1 MMRLVLASILILML
15 GAPSYPDE
23 AKAAYKRGVRAASH
37 KRYDAA
43 YESFQQAYALKP
55 KEPKYVTACFRLRAY
70 AAAQHVSNG
79 LELRDNLELQ
89 ESLAEFQHAAE
100 IDGTNFVA
108 VQEMRRTAVMIKKQ
122 AESGGTA
129 VQAESPLAKLAA
141 EVEGPIDLE
150 PSPDTPIS
158 LRIEA
163 LRMVALE
170 SKTFWRPVSAIAIF
184 VAFEGKRKEFENN
197 VVKTLQREFT
207 RRDKRSNNCLTLCL
221 TQALDR

>member
-23 AKAAYKRGVRAASH
+23 AKAAYKRGVRAESH

-55 KEPKYVTACFRLRAY
+55 KKPKYVTTCFRLRAY
-70 AAAQHVSNG
+70 AATQHVSNG

-89 ESLAEFQHAAE
+89 ESLAEFQRAAE

-129 VQAESPLAKLAA
+129 VQPESPLAKLAA
-141 EVEGPIDLE
+141 EVEGPVDLE
-150 PSPDTPIS
+150 PSPDIPIS
-158 LRIEA
+158 LRMTTTADNIYRTIGKLGGINVLFDLDYKPQRITIEGTKSCYA
-163 LRMVALE
+163 RH
-170 SKTFWRPVSAIAIF
+170 
-184 VAFEGKRKEFENN
+184 
-197 VVKTLQREFT
+197 
-207 RRDKRSNNCLTLCL
+207 
-221 TQALDR
+221 